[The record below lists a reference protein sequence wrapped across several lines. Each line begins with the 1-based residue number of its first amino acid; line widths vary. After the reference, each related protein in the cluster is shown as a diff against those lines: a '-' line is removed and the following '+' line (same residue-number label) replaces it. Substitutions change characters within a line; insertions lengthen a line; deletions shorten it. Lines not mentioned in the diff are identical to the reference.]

1 MLVLLLLVLRM
12 LEGTCVVTFLPT
24 NNAKIGGAE
33 KSETKRGVTYSG
45 IGFKALFFF
54 FSFSFFFFFLAQRHQ
69 ILEVAE
75 LKKKTNFD
83 GVTRHCCIVAQ
94 HRPPLLL
101 NIDASCSALVN

>member
-1 MLVLLLLVLRM
+1 MLKVRNFFCFEFLNFFLMLVLLLLVLRM

-54 FSFSFFFFFLAQRHQ
+54 FSFSFFFFLSRT
-69 ILEVAE
+69 
-75 LKKKTNFD
+75 KTPN
-83 GVTRHCCIVAQ
+83 
-94 HRPPLLL
+94 
-101 NIDASCSALVN
+101 S